1 MSQYEKV
8 FRIVG
13 PIIGFALL
21 YYVLTGAAGFLQQ
34 GQLALA
40 NQAATAAE
48 AAAAGDGRRCRH
60 RRRNGNR
67 RSCGSACRNRNCSGN
82 CCCY

>member
-40 NQAATAAE
+40 NQATTAAE
-48 AAAAGDGRRCRH
+48 AAAAGDAAAAGT
-60 RRRNGNR
+60 
-67 RSCGSACRNRNCSGN
+67 AAVTETAAVAATPP
-82 CCCY
+82 